1 MEYVLDTAA
10 GLVSATGA
18 VGGELIDAETAVN
31 SVLVA
36 MASSNELDEAAK
48 RTKNKMSF
56 YTLYFVFKYVFSDH
70 KKIHRGFHS
79 CHAKGYI

>member
-10 GLVSATGA
+10 GLVGATGA
-18 VGGELIDAETAVN
+18 VGGELIEAETAVD

-48 RTKNKMSF
+48 RTKNKMSY
-56 YTLYFVFKYVFSDH
+56 YTLYFVFQICF
-70 KKIHRGFHS
+70 
-79 CHAKGYI
+79 